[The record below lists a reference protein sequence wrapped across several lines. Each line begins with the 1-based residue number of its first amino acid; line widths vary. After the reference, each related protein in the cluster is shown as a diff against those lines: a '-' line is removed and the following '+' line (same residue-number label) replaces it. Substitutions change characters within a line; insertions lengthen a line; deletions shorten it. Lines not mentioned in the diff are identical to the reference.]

1 MTEVIL
7 VKGGRQTDTEER
19 IIEEAHQ
26 EILEIE
32 EVVVTTAQADG
43 VIGTGTETE
52 RGTGITEAVIGVEI
66 DDMTEVAT
74 ETGSVTMTETDKRRK
89 LLL

>member
-1 MTEVIL
+1 M
-7 VKGGRQTDTEER
+7 
-19 IIEEAHQ
+19 
-26 EILEIE
+26 
-32 EVVVTTAQADG
+32 TTAQADG
-43 VIGTGTETE
+43 VIGTGTGTETE

-66 DDMTEVAT
+66 DDMTEIAT